1 MNPKIAIIVEN
12 GMVIGVRSNIG
23 ANLDVEI
30 IDLDSQEE
38 DQADANSSR
47 YNQIQFE
54 LEFGN
59 Y

>member
-12 GMVIGVRSNIG
+12 GMVVGVRSNIG